1 MRATLWV
8 TCFALLLAANEL
20 CAQQP
25 AQEQP
30 GPEATFKV
38 DVRLVNV
45 FVTVT
50 DEHGAPIGNLTK
62 DQFQLLEDGVPQQI
76 SVFSR
81 ESQLPLSIVLEIDVS
96 SSTRRDLPLELE
108 AARRF
113 VHSIL
118 RKQDRL
124 SLYQFNQAVTEL
136 TPFTSDLDLIDRGIH
151 RVTVGGAT
159 ALYDAVYLGAD
170 SLVNRQ
176 GRKVLVLITDG
187 GDTVSTIGYHEALR
201 AAQQSEA
208 LVYSVII
215 VPVESSA
222 GRNTGGEHALIQI
235 STDTGGKYYY
245 ASNLAEVE
253 KAFIQISDELRTQY
267 LLAYYPNQRLASSD
281 FREIDVKVRAAVTPV
296 PGNSGVTPATTTS
309 ATHRDPDTSN
319 TLQVRH
325 RKGYY
330 TSKLH

>member
-1 MRATLWV
+1 MKRRLLVPGFT
-8 TCFALLLAANEL
+8 LLLVVSQL
-20 CAQQP
+20 VAQQP
-25 AQEQP
+25 QQEQP

-50 DEHGAPIGNLTK
+50 DEHGAPVGNLNK
-62 DQFQLLEDGVPQQI
+62 DQFRLFEDGVPQQI

-136 TPFTSDLDLIDRGIH
+136 TPFTSDLDRIDRGIH

-159 ALYDAVYLGAD
+159 ALYDAVYLGSD
-170 SLVNRQ
+170 SLLNRQ

-187 GDTVSTIGYHEALR
+187 GDTVSTIDYHEALR

-208 LVYSVII
+208 LVYSII
-215 VPVESSA
+215 VVPVESSA

-253 KAFIQISDELRTQY
+253 KAFGQISDELRTQY
-267 LLAYYPNQRLASSD
+267 LLAYYPNQRVASSD
-281 FREIDVKVRAAVTPV
+281 FREIEVNVRA
-296 PGNSGVTPATTTS
+296 PATPGTASVAPAATTS
-309 ATHRDPDTSN
+309 PTAGDPDKSN
-319 TLQVRH
+319 EHTFLVRH